1 MENLPLPNEIVLQIL
16 GYLSLGELIQCA
28 RVSKRL
34 SKICEDKSLSYR
46 SNMQVMKDLT
56 MKDRK
61 SLIDRLIAN
70 PKVTE
75 VKNLYKID
83 FSKTEEILAYYLEK
97 RDYLFAPGASGPLR
111 AFAASFLGLETSE
124 ALGAPV
130 IYILC
135 SNIVKLGDGPYIL
148 YFWI

>member
-1 MENLPLPNEIVLQIL
+1 MENLPNEIVLQIL

-75 VKNLYKID
+75 VKNLYKRD

-97 RDYLFAPGASGPLR
+97 RDYLIAPGASGPLK
-111 AFAASFLGLETSE
+111 ASAASFLGSETSE

-135 SNIVKLGDGPYIL
+135 NNIVKLGDGPYIL

>member
-1 MENLPLPNEIVLQIL
+1 MENLPNEIVLQIL

-97 RDYLFAPGASGPLR
+97 RDYLITPGASGPLK
-111 AFAASFLGLETSE
+111 ASAASFLGSETSE

-135 SNIVKLGDGPYIL
+135 NNIVKLGDGPYIL

>member
-1 MENLPLPNEIVLQIL
+1 
-16 GYLSLGELIQCA
+16 
-28 RVSKRL
+28 
-34 SKICEDKSLSYR
+34 
-46 SNMQVMKDLT
+46 MQVMKDLT
-56 MKDRK
+56 MKDRNH
-61 SLIDRLIAN
+61 LIDRLIAN
-70 PKVTE
+70 PKVKE
-75 VKNLYKID
+75 VKNLYKRD

-97 RDYLFAPGASGPLR
+97 RDYLIPPGASGPLR
-111 AFAASFLGLETSE
+111 AFAPSFLGSETSE

>member
-1 MENLPLPNEIVLQIL
+1 
-16 GYLSLGELIQCA
+16 
-28 RVSKRL
+28 
-34 SKICEDKSLSYR
+34 
-46 SNMQVMKDLT
+46 MQVMKDLT

-75 VKNLYKID
+75 VKNLFKRD
-83 FSKTEEILAYYLEK
+83 FSKIEEILAYYLEK
-97 RDYLFAPGASGPLR
+97 RNLIAPGASGPLR
-111 AFAASFLGLETSE
+111 AFAPSFLGSETSE

>member
-1 MENLPLPNEIVLQIL
+1 MENLPNEIVLQIL

-56 MKDRK
+56 MKDRNH
-61 SLIDRLIAN
+61 LIDRLIAN

-75 VKNLYKID
+75 VKNLYKRD
-83 FSKTEEILAYYLEK
+83 FSKTEEILAYYLEN
-97 RDYLFAPGASGPLR
+97 RDYYLIAPGFAP
-111 AFAASFLGLETSE
+111 SFLRSETSE

-130 IYILC
+130 IYMLC
-135 SNIVKLGDGPYIL
+135 NNIVKLGDGPYIL

>member
-1 MENLPLPNEIVLQIL
+1 MEKLPNEIVLQIL

-83 FSKTEEILAYYLEK
+83 FSKTEEILAYYLEN
-97 RDYLFAPGASGPLR
+97 RDYLIAPR
-111 AFAASFLGLETSE
+111 
-124 ALGAPV
+124 APV
-130 IYILC
+130 IYMLC
-135 SNIVKLGDGPYIL
+135 NNIVKLGDGPYIL

>member
-1 MENLPLPNEIVLQIL
+1 MENLPNEIVLQIL

-34 SKICEDKSLSYR
+34 SKICEDKSLSYK

-56 MKDRK
+56 MKDRNH
-61 SLIDRLIAN
+61 LIDRLIAN

-83 FSKTEEILAYYLEK
+83 FSKTEEILAYYLEN
-97 RDYLFAPGASGPLR
+97 RDYLIGASWPLR
-111 AFAASFLGLETSE
+111 ASAASFLGSETSE
-124 ALGAPV
+124 ALEAPV
-130 IYILC
+130 IYMLC
-135 SNIVKLGDGPYIL
+135 NNIVKLGDGPYIL

>member
-1 MENLPLPNEIVLQIL
+1 
-16 GYLSLGELIQCA
+16 
-28 RVSKRL
+28 
-34 SKICEDKSLSYR
+34 
-46 SNMQVMKDLT
+46 MQVMKDLT

-83 FSKTEEILAYYLEK
+83 FSKTEEILAYYLEN
-97 RDYLFAPGASGPLR
+97 RDYLIAPR
-111 AFAASFLGLETSE
+111 
-124 ALGAPV
+124 APV
-130 IYILC
+130 IYMLC
-135 SNIVKLGDGPYIL
+135 NNIVKLGDGPYIL

>member
-1 MENLPLPNEIVLQIL
+1 MENLPNEIVLQIL

-56 MKDRK
+56 MKDRNH
-61 SLIDRLIAN
+61 LIDRLIAN

-97 RDYLFAPGASGPLR
+97 RDYLIAPGAYP
-111 AFAASFLGLETSE
+111 SFLGSETSE

-130 IYILC
+130 IYMLC
-135 SNIVKLGDGPYIL
+135 NNIVKLGDGPYIL